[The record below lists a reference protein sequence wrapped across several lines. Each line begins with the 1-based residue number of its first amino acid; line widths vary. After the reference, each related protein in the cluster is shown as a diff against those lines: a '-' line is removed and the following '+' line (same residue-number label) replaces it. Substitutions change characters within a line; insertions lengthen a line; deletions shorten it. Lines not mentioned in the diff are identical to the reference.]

1 MAFYA
6 FTGSTTTTTATTTV
20 DDILERFLILGTEAK
35 GSCLNFETISDQ
47 NCKSF
52 CDNRKKV
59 TWKILFWNVS

>member
-47 NCKSF
+47 NCKI
-52 CDNRKKV
+52 V
-59 TWKILFWNVS
+59 LW